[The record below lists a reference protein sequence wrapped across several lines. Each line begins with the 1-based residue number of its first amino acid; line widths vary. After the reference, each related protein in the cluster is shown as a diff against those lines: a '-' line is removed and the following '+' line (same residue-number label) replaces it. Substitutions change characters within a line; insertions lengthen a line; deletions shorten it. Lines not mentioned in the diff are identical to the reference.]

1 MSLNIQQ
8 KADRLIFSLATED
21 VVKRVESGVVDMVMT
36 RLADEFMRQYGEA
49 IAYQIANLP
58 GFKEEIQTII
68 KERVIHESA
77 NQVQK

>member
-8 KADRLIFSLATED
+8 KADRLIVSLATED

-49 IAYQIANLP
+49 IAYQIANLR